1 MSDLWDYGRIGRVYG
16 PGRLD
21 RVITAHVITVSD
33 RCASGEREDLSGP
46 LAAALLGGW
55 AVEVTEKK
63 IIPDG
68 TESVSETIQASVR
81 EGARVI
87 VTTGGTG
94 ISPRDETPEGTMP
107 LLTKRLDGIESLIR
121 QAAKNAPA
129 APLSRALAGIV
140 TVDGKDAF
148 VVNAPG
154 SRGGV
159 TDTVNV
165 IGPLLDHIVDQLE
178 GGDHPVPHV
187 SHDHGGHVSDLD
199 IPGAHHHGAKVQPTA
214 HAQATWENQHK
225 AKRFDHDADVVYA
238 TVTEDDV
245 DVADLV
251 KMVEGPEAGAV
262 MTFRGIVRNHDAGRS
277 VDSID
282 YEAHPDAAN
291 VVARVA
297 HEVAKGS
304 GCLAIAVVHRAGHL
318 EIGDLALGA
327 AVSAAHRV
335 EAFNALNEVV
345 EQVKMQLPVWKKQQF
360 PDGSHEWSGSA

>member
-1 MSDLWDYGRIGRVYG
+1 MGL
-16 PGRLD
+16 
-21 RVITAHVITVSD
+21 VIIAHVLTVSD
-33 RCASGEREDLSGP
+33 RCSRGEREDLSGP

-55 AVEVTEKK
+55 SVSVKDTK

-68 TESVSETIQASVR
+68 VESVRGAIEASVR

-94 ISPRDETPEGTMP
+94 ISPRDETPEGTLP
-107 LLTKRLDGIESLIR
+107 LITKRLDGIESLIR
-121 QAAKNAPA
+121 QSAKNAPA

-165 IGPLLDHIVDQLE
+165 IGPLLDHIVDQLD

-187 SHDHGGHVSDLD
+187 AHDHGGHVSDLD
-199 IPGAHHHGAKVQPTA
+199 VPAHHHHQHDAKVRLSP
-214 HAQATWENQHK
+214 HAQATWENQNS
-225 AKRFDHDADVVYA
+225 AKRLNHDADVVYA
-238 TVTEDDV
+238 TVTEDHV
-245 DVADLV
+245 EMTDLV
-251 KMVEGPEAGAV
+251 EMVERPEAGAI

-282 YEAHPDAAN
+282 YEAHPDAAA

-297 HEVAKGS
+297 HEVAKKS

-345 EQVKMQLPVWKKQQF
+345 EQVKLQLPVWKKQQF
-360 PDGSHEWSGSA
+360 PDGTHEWSGSA